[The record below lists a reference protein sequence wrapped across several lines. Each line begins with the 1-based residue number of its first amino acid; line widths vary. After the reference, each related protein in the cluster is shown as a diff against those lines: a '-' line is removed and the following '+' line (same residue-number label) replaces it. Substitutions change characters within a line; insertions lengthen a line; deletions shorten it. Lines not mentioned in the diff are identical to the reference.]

1 MMRTIIGWLTG
12 WNVKSKH
19 IAMQLSVQNTEM
31 EDNMGENVTLRQNL
45 CSHRLL
51 SVFFFPDSISCTI
64 EMNLYRTGN
73 SSICNL

>member
-19 IAMQLSVQNTEM
+19 FAMQLSVQNTET
-31 EDNMGENVTLRQNL
+31 EENMGENVMLRQNL

-51 SVFFFPDSISCTI
+51 SVLFLPDNISCAI
-64 EMNLYRTGN
+64 EMNFYRTDN

>member
-19 IAMQLSVQNTEM
+19 IAMQLSVQNTET
-31 EDNMGENVTLRQNL
+31 EDNMGETVTLRQNL

-51 SVFFFPDSISCTI
+51 SVFLFPDSISCTI
-64 EMNLYRTGN
+64 EMNFNRTGN